1 MMGREGQ
8 QGFTIVELLVAL
20 LIFGMLSA
28 AGVAL
33 LSFSV
38 GAQDAAT
45 ERLDELSDIRR
56 TAGIL
61 TSDLA
66 QAAPRLSRDQSG
78 AVQPAFVGNTGGDGS
93 VALTLVRRGWENV
106 DDAARP
112 SLQKVE
118 YRLRDGRLER
128 RGWRFVDGASAMEP
142 VALLEGVSSIQLR
155 YRDRDGNWRERWD
168 PQRVT
173 EMPRAVELLINMPRY
188 GSIRQLFLVGA
199 GER

>member
-1 MMGREGQ
+1 MSGRGGER
-8 QGFTIVELLVAL
+8 GFTIVELLVAL

-78 AVQPAFVGNTGGDGS
+78 AVQPAFVGGVGDDG
-93 VALTLVRRGWENV
+93 VALALVRRGWENV

-118 YRLRDGRLER
+118 YRLRDGKLER
-128 RGWRFVDGASAMEP
+128 RGWRFVDGAPAMEP
-142 VALLEGVSSIQLR
+142 VALLEGVASIRLR
-155 YRDRDGNWRERWD
+155 YRDRDGNWRDRWD

-173 EMPRAVELLINMPRY
+173 ELPRAVELLISMPRY
-188 GSIRQLFLVGA
+188 GTIRQLFLVGA